1 MRGDAPII
9 VTVVLLYASATY
21 FGVIVPKYG
30 LPSVHW
36 ETIISSLIAA
46 TLGAVSGAFAAFRL
60 EERRRKGEQVAV
72 LVSNGNRTLIDL
84 FAIWNNLVQYRRD
97 VIADVED
104 EDPAEH
110 WYRLKPTIV
119 PYTAENLLDPSR
131 YEFLL
136 GTDGSQIAADIL
148 MELQRYSLFLWQ
160 VQERSRIMRELVRPR
175 WEKAQL
181 GMQRPPTH
189 NEIIDVTGPNYYSE
203 LSDMTTNIKNFIEED
218 IESSKGCFDRLR
230 EHLVARFPGQKF
242 IAFNDQTEGE
252 DQADQ

>member
-60 EERRRKGEQVAV
+60 EARRRKGEQVAV
-72 LVSNGNRTLIDL
+72 LVSNGNRTLLDL
-84 FAIWNNLVQYRRD
+84 FAIWNNLVQYKRD
-97 VIADVED
+97 VIGGVED
-104 EDPAEH
+104 KDPAEH
-110 WYRLKPTIV
+110 WYLLKATTV

-148 MELQRYSLFLWQ
+148 MEHQRYSLFLWQ
-160 VQERSRIMRELVRPR
+160 VEERSRIMRELVRPR
-175 WEKAQL
+175 WEAAGL
-181 GMQRPPTH
+181 GVAGDPTL
-189 NEIIDVTGPNYYSE
+189 EAIKGATGPNYYTE
-203 LSDMTTNIKNFIEED
+203 LSDMTTNIKNFVEED

-230 EHLVARFPGQKF
+230 EHLVARFPGQNF
-242 IAFNDQTEGE
+242 IAFNEQPEGD
-252 DQADQ
+252 DQANQ